1 MTTHVPLVPPP
12 ATIRLTVN
20 GSGVALSTAGGRR
33 LLDVLRRDLGLTGT
47 KEGCGEGECGAC
59 AVLVDG
65 ELVNSCLVPV
75 GQVDGHEV
83 VTVEGLA
90 GDGPLSPLQQSFH
103 EVGGAQCGLCT
114 PGMLLAAHALL
125 VSGRPAGDRDIRE
138 AIAGNL
144 CRCTGYTKI
153 IEAIEAVAGDE
164 EAAVALPVGGAG
176 EASLVVPAGSS
187 EGAPEL
193 VRPASLR
200 DALERLAARP
210 ELLPVAGGT
219 DIMVAFADGKAS
231 LRPMLDLGGLDEL
244 RDIEIRHDELVLG
257 ALVTWEELRRSSLV
271 HSALP
276 VLAEV
281 ASVVGAVAI
290 RNRGTVGGNC
300 MTASPAGDLLPV
312 LLVTDAQLEVVGPG
326 GRRFIPA
333 AEFWTGYRE
342 TALEPGEL
350 LAAVRIPLVP
360 DRQVRF
366 RKIGTRRALA
376 IAKVLVAVA
385 WRPGTAPDGLAPWH
399 DVRVALGSV
408 AARPIRVPR
417 TETVL
422 EGRIP
427 DAATAEDAAR
437 TVMDEISP
445 IDDVRSTAEYRRAVT
460 GRVLRRIV
468 LDATS

>member
-1 MTTHVPLVPPP
+1 
-12 ATIRLTVN
+12 
-20 GSGVALSTAGGRR
+20 
-33 LLDVLRRDLGLTGT
+33 
-47 KEGCGEGECGAC
+47 
-59 AVLVDG
+59 VLVDG
-65 ELVNSCLVPV
+65 ELVNSCLTPV

-90 GDGPLSPLQQSFH
+90 GDGPLSPLQQAFH

-164 EAAVALPVGGAG
+164 EAAVVLPAMAAGGTT
-176 EASLVVPAGSS
+176 SVVAPEPTEGS
-187 EGAPEL
+187 PEL

-210 ELLPVAGGT
+210 ELLPIAGGT
-219 DIMVAFADGKAS
+219 DIMVALADVKGS
-231 LRPMLDLGGLDEL
+231 PRPMLDLGGLDEL

-257 ALVTWEELRRSSLV
+257 ALVTWEELRRSALV

-281 ASVVGAVAI
+281 AATFGAVAI
-290 RNRGTVGGNC
+290 RNRGTLGGNC
-300 MTASPAGDLLPV
+300 VTASPAGDLLPV
-312 LLVTDAQLEVVGPG
+312 LLVTDAMIEVVGLG

-342 TALEPGEL
+342 TALAPGEL

-385 WRPGTAPDGLAPWH
+385 WRPTAAEGGPEAWH

-408 AARPIRVPR
+408 AARPIRAAR
-417 TETVL
+417 TEAVL
-422 EGRIP
+422 EGRVP
-427 DAATAEDAAR
+427 DATAAEDAAR
-437 TVMDEISP
+437 TVMDEIVP
-445 IDDVRSTAEYRRAVT
+445 IDDVRSTAAYRRTVT

-468 LDATS
+468 LDTIA

>member
-1 MTTHVPLVPPP
+1 MTPP
-12 ATIRLTVN
+12 ATPPATLRFSVN
-20 GSGVALSTAGGRR
+20 GAEVLASTAGGRR

-65 ELVNSCLVPV
+65 ELVNSCLIPV

-90 GDGPLSPLQQSFH
+90 GDGPLSPLQQAFH
-103 EVGGAQCGLCT
+103 EAGGAQCGLCT

-164 EAAVALPVGGAG
+164 EAAVVLPNGSAGGTSPVFNPG
-176 EASLVVPAGSS
+176 PS
-187 EGAPEL
+187 EGAPDL
-193 VRPASLR
+193 IRPASLR
-200 DALERLAARP
+200 DALERLTAHP
-210 ELLPVAGGT
+210 ELLPIAGGT
-219 DIMVAFADGKAS
+219 DLMVALADDKGS
-231 LRPMLDLGGLDEL
+231 PRPMLDLGGLDEL

-257 ALVTWEELRRSSLV
+257 ALVTWEELRRSALV

-290 RNRGTVGGNC
+290 RNRGTLGGNC
-300 MTASPAGDLLPV
+300 VTASPAGDLLPV
-312 LLVTDAQLEVVGPG
+312 LLVTDAMIEVVGLG

-342 TALEPGEL
+342 TALAPGEL

-385 WRPGTAPDGLAPWH
+385 WGPGAAKDGPEAWH

-408 AARPIRVPR
+408 AARPIRAPR
-417 TETVL
+417 TEAVL
-422 EGRIP
+422 EGRVP
-427 DAATAEDAAR
+427 DAAAAEDAAR
-437 TVMDEISP
+437 TVMGEIVP
-445 IDDVRSTAEYRRAVT
+445 IDDVRSTAAYRRTVT
-460 GRVLRRIV
+460 GRVLRRII
-468 LDATS
+468 LDAAP

>member
-1 MTTHVPLVPPP
+1 MTSLVIPPTTHRFTLNGLEVV
-12 ATIRLTVN
+12 AT
-20 GSGVALSTAGGRR
+20 TAGGRR
-33 LLDVLRRDLGLTGT
+33 LLDVLRQDLGLTGT

-65 ELVNSCLVPV
+65 DLVNSCLVPV
-75 GQVDGHEV
+75 GQVDGHEI

-90 GDGPLSPLQQSFH
+90 GDGPLSPLQQAFH

-114 PGMLLAAHALL
+114 PGMLMAAHALL

-153 IEAIEAVAGDE
+153 IEAIEAVASDE
-164 EAAVALPVGGAG
+164 EAAVA
-176 EASLVVPAGSS
+176 VPAMPAGRVSSATPPGSP
-187 EGAPEL
+187 GGGPEL

-210 ELLPVAGGT
+210 DLLPVAGGT
-219 DIMVAFADGKAS
+219 DIMVALADGTDGPRA
-231 LRPMLDLGGLDEL
+231 MLDLTGLDEL

-257 ALVTWEELRRSSLV
+257 ALVSWEELRGSALV

-281 ASVVGAVAI
+281 AEVVGAVAI

-300 MTASPAGDLLPV
+300 VTASPAGDLLPI
-312 LLVTDAQLEVVGPG
+312 LLVTDALLEAVGQG
-326 GRRFIPA
+326 GRRQIPA
-333 AEFWTGYRE
+333 AEFWTGYRV
-342 TALEPGEL
+342 TALAPGEL
-350 LAAVRIPLVP
+350 LAAIRIPLVP

-385 WRPGTAPDGLAPWH
+385 WRPGDASGRPAAWN

-408 AARPIRVPR
+408 AARPIRAPR
-417 TETVL
+417 TEAVL
-422 EGRIP
+422 EGRVP
-427 DAATAEDAAR
+427 DAAAADDAAR

-445 IDDVRSTAEYRRAVT
+445 IDDIRSSAAYRRTVA
-460 GRVLRRIV
+460 GRVLRRIIV
-468 LDATS
+468 DEAR

>member
-1 MTTHVPLVPPP
+1 MTPP
-12 ATIRLTVN
+12 ATSPATLRFGVN
-20 GSGVALSTAGGRR
+20 GAEVLASTAGGRR
-33 LLDVLRRDLGLTGT
+33 LLDVLRLDLGLTGT

-90 GDGPLSPLQQSFH
+90 GDGPLSPLQQAFH
-103 EVGGAQCGLCT
+103 EAGGAQCGLCT

-164 EAAVALPVGGAG
+164 EAAVVLPGGPASGALPVLNPTP
-176 EASLVVPAGSS
+176 SD
-187 EGAPEL
+187 GAPDL

-200 DALERLAARP
+200 DALERLAAHP
-210 ELLPVAGGT
+210 ELLPIAGGT
-219 DIMVAFADGKAS
+219 DIMVALADGRGS
-231 LRPMLDLGGLDEL
+231 PRPMLDLGGLDEL
-244 RDIEIRHDELVLG
+244 RDIEIRHNELVLG
-257 ALVTWEELRRSSLV
+257 ALVTWEELRRSALV

-290 RNRGTVGGNC
+290 RNRGTLGGNC
-300 MTASPAGDLLPV
+300 VTASPAGDLLPF
-312 LLVTDAQLEVVGPG
+312 LLVTDALIEAVGPG
-326 GRRFIPA
+326 GRRLIPA

-342 TALEPGEL
+342 TALAPGEL

-385 WRPGTAPDGLAPWH
+385 WRPAAAEDGSEAWH

-408 AARPIRVPR
+408 APRPVRAPR
-417 TETVL
+417 TEAVL
-422 EGRIP
+422 EGRLP
-427 DAATAEDAAR
+427 DAAAAEDAAR
-437 TVMDEISP
+437 TVMDEIVP
-445 IDDVRSTAEYRRAVT
+445 IDDVRSTAAYRRTVT
-460 GRVLRRIV
+460 GRVLRRII
-468 LDATS
+468 LDTAP